1 MGWFS
6 DFFSDPFSTVVDTV
20 TDNVVPVI
28 TAGAQLAT
36 GNVGGAALTVGST
49 IAKNTGGGDTLPPP
63 PPLAKSSQD
72 LGIVSTPLTPSP
84 SGVITPIESQTKLS
98 PPVMYTQPQRPFN
111 YRPIIFGC
119 IVFILMSRIK

>member
-36 GNVGGAALTVGST
+36 GNVAGAALTVGST
-49 IAKNTGGGDTLPPP
+49 IAKNTGGGDTFQQP
-63 PPLAKSSQD
+63 PPLAK
-72 LGIVSTPLTPSP
+72 TPSGLGLTQTQITQANP
-84 SGVITPIESQTKLS
+84 SEAGMVQKTQPVVYIQPPTTQSNYTPIILAVIGVVVLS
-98 PPVMYTQPQRPFN
+98 RV
-111 YRPIIFGC
+111 
-119 IVFILMSRIK
+119 K

>member
-36 GNVGGAALTVGST
+36 GNVAGAALTVGST
-49 IAKNTGGGDTLPPP
+49 IAKNTRGDDVITPPP
-63 PPLAKSSQD
+63 ALAKSPNG
-72 LGIVSTPLTPSP
+72 LGLTQAQITPSNP
-84 SGVITPIESQTKLS
+84 PVADIAQKAQPVVYIPPATSQPNYTPIILAVIGFVVLS
-98 PPVMYTQPQRPFN
+98 RV
-111 YRPIIFGC
+111 
-119 IVFILMSRIK
+119 K